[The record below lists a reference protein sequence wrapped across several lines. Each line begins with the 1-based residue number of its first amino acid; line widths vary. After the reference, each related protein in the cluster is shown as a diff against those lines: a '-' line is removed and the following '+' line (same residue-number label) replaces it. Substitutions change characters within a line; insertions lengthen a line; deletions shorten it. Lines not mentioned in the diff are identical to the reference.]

1 VTTLFD
7 IAGVQARIFTLPKR
21 PPFMIA
27 PDLAEVYGKRT
38 KDLAEAV
45 SRNPDRF
52 PEDFCFRLTEAEEE
66 QMWPHFAATSLKKRA
81 DVRPLVFTHAGAY
94 ALSAVLKTPTAAQ
107 VSVIV
112 HRAFAAMEAQALTD
126 ARFMLAKLRS
136 DVIVKKQI
144 YSRIRLAA
152 DEGWDIDRL
161 WRETSYPKH
170 RLESAVRELVAM
182 RILAEPL
189 AGMQRD
195 LFADA

>member
-1 VTTLFD
+1 
-7 IAGVQARIFTLPKR
+7 
-21 PPFMIA
+21 
-27 PDLAEVYGKRT
+27 
-38 KDLAEAV
+38 
-45 SRNPDRF
+45 
-52 PEDFCFRLTEAEEE
+52 
-66 QMWPHFAATSLKKRA
+66 
-81 DVRPLVFTHAGAY
+81 VRPLVFTHAGAY

-112 HRAFAAMEAQALTD
+112 HRAFAAMEAQALAD

-152 DEGWDIDRL
+152 EEGWDIDRL